1 MNVNFGLIGIYIAL
15 AYIAALNAEAE
26 KFHTNIQSV
35 RAINLR
41 VLNPGF
47 PVLRDRCKDAISRKI
62 QERGDFSWFVFSV
75 IMRQIDREVFESRE
89 P

>member
-1 MNVNFGLIGIYIAL
+1 MNVNFGLIGIYIA
-15 AYIAALNAEAE
+15 YMAALNAEAE

-47 PVLRDRCKDAISRKI
+47 PVVRDRCKDAISRKI
-62 QERGDFSWFVFSV
+62 QEREDFSSFVFSV

>member
-1 MNVNFGLIGIYIAL
+1 MNVNFGLIGIYI